1 MQIFITN
8 LECLFQLFV
17 VVVWNFELYM
27 LPLGLLLL
35 LVWNFLFSSSRDTPD
50 MVSKYKRNCFPWS
63 LAAWTLTLAVI
74 PAAVH
79 GGHVRMGGWGWGQR
93 RKGRAAALFRITS
106 VFCSKWLLKV
116 GFLPSC
122 QESEHRGF
130 MDKLYAI
137 QDVFISVQ
145 SALDEAASYGER
157 IKKCVSPSERLLK
170 TFLMDT
176 SKHIFFFSIAALL
189 TGRCLS

>member
-50 MVSKYKRNCFPWS
+50 MVSKHKRDIPHDRSPLEPSLRLSFPQQSMEAMFEWEDEDEDKDEK
-63 LAAWTLTLAVI
+63 VER
-74 PAAVH
+74 PH
-79 GGHVRMGGWGWGQR
+79 
-93 RKGRAAALFRITS
+93 LFRITS

-145 SALDEAASYGER
+145 SALDGAASYGER

-170 TFLMDT
+170 TFLMD
-176 SKHIFFFSIAALL
+176 IFFFFPSQH
-189 TGRCLS
+189 C